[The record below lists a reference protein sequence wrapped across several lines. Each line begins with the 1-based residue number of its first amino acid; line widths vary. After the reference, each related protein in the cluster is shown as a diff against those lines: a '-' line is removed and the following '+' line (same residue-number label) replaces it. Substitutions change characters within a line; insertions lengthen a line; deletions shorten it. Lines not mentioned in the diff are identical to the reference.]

1 MNSNTRQQRARKPIY
16 DDPTKP
22 IPSSLIST
30 QSSHAGFNTLDD
42 TKAAPSQ
49 EPTPTDRVTIQVRR
63 ARVGLYSLSTRA
75 EASFNDFLTRAFN
88 LEHNFTSTI
97 RSLAPPPQ
105 ANEPL
110 LPGFIYILVGTL
122 SGSILTRNRG
132 IFLRFSVPLA
142 FGIGAARAT
151 LPHTT
156 RNVGDLI
163 WRYEERFPEV
173 AKAHLRVK
181 ERVETFWETG
191 KSHAQMGAGRLEE
204 KVVEAREGVEEWV
217 KQGN

>member
-1 MNSNTRQQRARKPIY
+1 M
-16 DDPTKP
+16 
-22 IPSSLIST
+22 
-30 QSSHAGFNTLDD
+30 
-42 TKAAPSQ
+42 
-49 EPTPTDRVTIQVRR
+49 QVRR
-63 ARVGLYSLSTRA
+63 ARVGLYNLSTSL
-75 EASFNDFLTRAFN
+75 ESSFNDFLTRAFN
-88 LEHNFTSTI
+88 VEHNFTSTI
-97 RSLAPPPQ
+97 RNLAPPPS

-110 LPGFIYILVGTL
+110 LPGSIYILVAAL

-142 FGIGAARAT
+142 FGVGAARAT
-151 LPHTT
+151 IPYTS

-173 AKAHLRVK
+173 AKAHLAAR
-181 ERVETFWETG
+181 ERVERFWETG

-217 KQGN
+217 KQGK